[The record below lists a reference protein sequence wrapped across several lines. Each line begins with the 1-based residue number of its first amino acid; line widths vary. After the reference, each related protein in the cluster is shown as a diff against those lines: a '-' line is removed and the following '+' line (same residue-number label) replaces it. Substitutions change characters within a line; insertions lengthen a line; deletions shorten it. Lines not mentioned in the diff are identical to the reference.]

1 MRKFKKIITNK
12 YLLAG
17 TAFLVW
23 IIFFD
28 QNSMMLQFRKT
39 RELNQ
44 LKKSEKTMTQQIEQT
59 KYELQ
64 LLKTNPSTLER
75 YAREKYMMRKDNEDL
90 FVVTIDS
97 SLIK

>member
-1 MRKFKKIITNK
+1 MKKIKKIITNK
-12 YLLAG
+12 YFLAG
-17 TAFLVW
+17 TTFFVW
-23 IIFFD
+23 ILFFD
-28 QNSMMLQFRKT
+28 QNSLLLQFRKT

-44 LKKSEKTMTQQIEQT
+44 LKESERTMTQQIQQT

-64 LLKTNPSTLER
+64 LLKTNPATLER
-75 YAREKYMMRKDNEDL
+75 YAREKYLMRKDNEDL

>member
-1 MRKFKKIITNK
+1 MKKFKKIITNK